1 MAPAQERMPAKG
13 SVQILQHDSAG
24 QGEGRSAE
32 GFQSLREGSVACTVC
47 VHSGDIGATLHVGMC
62 HSAPFA
68 SGDAEDELGGNLP
81 EPAWLSP
88 NCRIWFW
95 GPCSQDRG

>member
-24 QGEGRSAE
+24 QGEGRCAE
-32 GFQSLREGSVACTVC
+32 GFQSLGEGSVACTVC